1 MAILYG
7 TNCRDRRQIL
17 EAFYP
22 FTKPN
27 VIEGMIIGN
36 DLDSLLSAALLKQRY
51 GWDVVAI
58 YDYQTLWVDQQ
69 LAPGF
74 IEKLKSGVYVA
85 VDLDIYRNAVPS
97 VGHHILQLDADD
109 CLLQHAETLN
119 PNFIFG
125 VDGRNFRAKYPLG
138 TIHLL
143 RWLFDIKLTRRGE
156 LLCWLAD
163 SAYINAQRHR
173 FRDNVAHWLY
183 DFYDWPPFWEIFIL
197 LDSPDYEELLLREI
211 GQVLNEILITPGQG
225 QVKSRHKSLSGWQCQ
240 WRDPGVQGP
249 QIRQLQDFIHE
260 ISGWQ
265 IPELPESYT
274 VFDGQRQRMSVA
286 ELRRSYSSL
295 DEFLRRESVFSYV
308 FTHANLL
315 NYTRFSGAVAEN
327 R

>member
-1 MAILYG
+1 MPFLYQS
-7 TNCRDRRQIL
+7 NCRDRRQIL

-22 FTKPN
+22 FTTPN

-58 YDYQTLWVDQQ
+58 YDYQKLWVDQH

-85 VDLDIYRNAVPS
+85 VDLDINRNAVPS
-97 VGHHILQLDADD
+97 IGHHILQLSGEDR
-109 CLLQHAETLN
+109 LEQHEQTLN

-143 RWLFDIKLTRRGE
+143 RWLFELELGRRGE

-183 DFYDWPPFWEIFIL
+183 DFFDWPPFWEMFIL
-197 LDSPDYEELLLREI
+197 LDSSDYEELLLREI
-211 GQVLNEILITPGQG
+211 GQILNEILITPGPG

-240 WRDPGVQGP
+240 WSDPGVQGP
-249 QIRQLQDFIHE
+249 QIRQLQDLIHE
-260 ISGWQ
+260 ISGWR
-265 IPELPESYT
+265 IPELPEAY
-274 VFDGQRQRMSVA
+274 VKIEGQRKTVTVA
-286 ELRRSYSSL
+286 ELLKNYGCL
-295 DEFLRRESVFSYV
+295 DTFLDREQVFSYV
-308 FTHANLL
+308 FTHRQQL
-315 NYTRFSGAVAEN
+315 NYTQFSASSVKN